1 MTASLNQR
9 KHDKN
14 MTNNLK
20 NTLKLQ
26 LISEFIGTALFLAVV
41 TGSGIMGE
49 SLAAGNAAV
58 ALLGN
63 SIATGC
69 GLYVLISLLGPIS
82 GAHFNPVVSL
92 MFWRIGV
99 LDVRALYVYLCAQFS
114 GAIAGVWLTHLM
126 FGLPILQ
133 QADNA
138 RNGVGIWAS
147 ELVSTLVL
155 LGVIYLGV
163 QYAKDKIAMLVALT
177 VTGGYWFTSSTFFA
191 NPAVTIA
198 RSLTNTFVGIS
209 PLDIAGFIAAQ
220 SLGIL
225 FILFLTRKS

>member
-1 MTASLNQR
+1 
-9 KHDKN
+9 
-14 MTNNLK
+14 MTNILK
-20 NTLKLQ
+20 NTLSVQ
-26 LISEFIGTALFLAVV
+26 FITEFFGTALLLAVV

-49 SLAAGNAAV
+49 TLSNSAGAGAGNAAV

-82 GAHFNPVVSL
+82 GAHFNPIVSL
-92 MFWRIGV
+92 MFWRMGV
-99 LDVRALYVYLCAQFS
+99 LNLRALYVYLCAQFS

-147 ELVSTLVL
+147 EFVSTLVL
-155 LGVIYLGV
+155 LGVIYLGIRV
-163 QYAKDKIAMLVALT
+163 AKEKIAMLVALT
-177 VTGGYWFTSSTFFA
+177 VTAGYWFTSSTFFA

-198 RSLTNTFVGIS
+198 RSLSNTFVGIT
-209 PLDIAGFIAAQ
+209 PIDIVGFITAQ
-220 SLGIL
+220 LLALAVFCACLIAFKGQKL
-225 FILFLTRKS
+225 